1 MTGPYDQMP
10 MRRIDDLERRL
21 VRNEFSGRLFL
32 TVMTVLLAAVAF
44 FVSRSFDQLDRLVE
58 ANHQLALQVARMD
71 TRLAVVE
78 DELDGQKP

>member
-1 MTGPYDQMP
+1 VTDPYETMP
-10 MRRIDDLERRL
+10 SRRIDEIERRL
-21 VRNEFSGRLFL
+21 IRNEFSGRLFL

-78 DELDGQKP
+78 DDLEKRRP

>member
-1 MTGPYDQMP
+1 MTDPYETMP
-10 MRRIDDLERRL
+10 SRRIDEIERRL
-21 VRNEFSGRLFL
+21 IRNEFSGRLFL

-78 DELDGQKP
+78 DDLEKRRP